1 MTRAVTTGLPS
12 VAPQRRRMQRG
23 AGTVEYALV
32 LLLLVLAAL
41 LAVQDTGKAT
51 NEALNRVNEW
61 VEWATADALPLP
73 TAPPGVTP
81 TPVDCSPR
89 GQGRPPKCPRGWM
102 K

>member
-1 MTRAVTTGLPS
+1 MTHAAATELPPATS
-12 VAPQRRRMQRG
+12 QRRRMQRG

-32 LLLLVLAAL
+32 LLLIVMAVL

-51 NEALNRVNEW
+51 NEALNRANEW
-61 VEWATADALPLP
+61 LEWATADAPPLP

-81 TPVDCSPR
+81 TPIDCSPR

>member
-1 MTRAVTTGLPS
+1 MTRVRTGEQPFVTCP
-12 VAPQRRRMQRG
+12 RRRTQRG
-23 AGTVEYALV
+23 AGTVEYALI
-32 LLLLVLAAL
+32 LLLIVLAAL
-41 LAVQDTGKAT
+41 LAMQDAGRAT

-61 VEWATADALPLP
+61 VEWATADAPPLP

-89 GQGRPPKCPRGWM
+89 GQGRPPRCPRGWM

>member
-1 MTRAVTTGLPS
+1 MTRVPAGEQPS
-12 VAPQRRRMQRG
+12 VACPRRRTQRG

-32 LLLLVLAAL
+32 LLLIVLAVF
-41 LAVQDTGKAT
+41 LAVQDAGRTT

-61 VEWATADALPLP
+61 MEWATADAPPLP

-89 GQGRPPKCPRGWM
+89 GHGRPPKCPRGWM